1 MRPRIS
7 LSQKIYNK
15 KRELAKI
22 VANEQNCSL
31 NRAFKIVEFNTQL
44 RILNNLKNL

>member
-15 KRELAKI
+15 KRELAFI
-22 VANEQNCSL
+22 IMNEKKCSL
-31 NRAFKIVEFNTQL
+31 TRAFKIVEFNTQL
-44 RILNNLKNL
+44 RLIK